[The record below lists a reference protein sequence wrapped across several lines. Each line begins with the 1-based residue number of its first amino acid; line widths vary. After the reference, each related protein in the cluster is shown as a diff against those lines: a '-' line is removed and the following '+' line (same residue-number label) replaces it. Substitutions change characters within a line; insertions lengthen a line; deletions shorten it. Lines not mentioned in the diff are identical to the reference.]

1 MERRWDSNP
10 SGAVGLQRSL
20 RFESFGLLQPQAY
33 GEIENDALTCH
44 PSKVS
49 IGGDTV
55 ILV

>member
-49 IGGDTV
+49 MPDAPMNV
-55 ILV
+55 